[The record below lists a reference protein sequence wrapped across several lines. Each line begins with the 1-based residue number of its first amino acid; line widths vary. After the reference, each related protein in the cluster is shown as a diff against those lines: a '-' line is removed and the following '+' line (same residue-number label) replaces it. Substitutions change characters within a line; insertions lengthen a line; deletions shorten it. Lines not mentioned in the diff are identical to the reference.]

1 MTGKKGQKKRFWSKD
16 EKHLICAQ
24 ARVAGG
30 SVAQVAR
37 WYSMNANLIHKWL
50 RAPRFATDFSDD
62 TLKIEGV
69 ASSLV
74 SIPPPALEAPLSV
87 QRVDITLPD
96 GRRILGRRD
105 GIACGFGFGLRF
117 DVMTPVPA
125 QTKIWLAVGVRDMR
139 KQFNGLLALAEAVL
153 KQDPYSGH
161 LFVFR
166 GRRGD
171 LVKIV
176 WWEFAPVRQGR
187 ETIRG
192 MV

>member
-1 MTGKKGQKKRFWSKD
+1 
-16 EKHLICAQ
+16 
-24 ARVAGG
+24 
-30 SVAQVAR
+30 
-37 WYSMNANLIHKWL
+37 MNANLIHKWL
-50 RAPRFATDFSDD
+50 RAPWFATDFSYD
-62 TLKIEGV
+62 TLKIKGV

-117 DVMTPVPA
+117 DGMTPVPA

>member
-1 MTGKKGQKKRFWSKD
+1 
-16 EKHLICAQ
+16 
-24 ARVAGG
+24 
-30 SVAQVAR
+30 
-37 WYSMNANLIHKWL
+37 MNANLIHKWL
-50 RAPRFATDFSDD
+50 RAPWFATDFSDD

-87 QRVDITLPD
+87 QRVDITLTD
-96 GRRILGRRD
+96 GRRILGSRD
-105 GIACGFGFGLRF
+105 GIACGFGFDQRIDG
-117 DVMTPVPA
+117 VTPVPA

>member
-1 MTGKKGQKKRFWSKD
+1 
-16 EKHLICAQ
+16 
-24 ARVAGG
+24 
-30 SVAQVAR
+30 
-37 WYSMNANLIHKWL
+37 
-50 RAPRFATDFSDD
+50 
-62 TLKIEGV
+62 
-69 ASSLV
+69 
-74 SIPPPALEAPLSV
+74 
-87 QRVDITLPD
+87 
-96 GRRILGRRD
+96 
-105 GIACGFGFGLRF
+105 
-117 DVMTPVPA
+117 MTPVPA

-139 KQFNGLLALAEAVL
+139 KQFNGLLTLAEAVL

-176 WWEFAPVRQGR
+176 WWEFALVRQGR